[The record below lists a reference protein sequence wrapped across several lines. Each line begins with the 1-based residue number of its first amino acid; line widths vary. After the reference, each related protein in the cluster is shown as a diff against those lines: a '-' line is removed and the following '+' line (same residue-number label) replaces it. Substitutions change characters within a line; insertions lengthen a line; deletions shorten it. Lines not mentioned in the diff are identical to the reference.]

1 MARPRTP
8 TAKAALTGADKINP
22 GRFKPRSEPK
32 ASGRTLGAP
41 PAYLPLTAKKAWATF
56 ADELPW
62 LTYEDRGAV
71 EIVSLMRAHIMDGL
85 TADLPASF
93 FGNYRMALSSLT
105 SAKASMRWPGC
116 ARRTQSNARRAASA
130 TRVCSSAKSNTA
142 GSMTPRTAGTTRV
155 SGYFS

>member
-22 GRFKPRSEPK
+22 GRFKARAEPK
-32 ASGRTLGAP
+32 SSGRDLGRP
-41 PAYLPLTAKKAWATF
+41 PAYLPPTAKKAWGTF

-71 EIVSLMRAHIMDGL
+71 EIVALMRAQIMDGL

-93 FGNYRMALSSLT
+93 FGNYRMALSSLGAT
-105 SAKASMRWPGC
+105 PVD
-116 ARRTQSNARRAASA
+116 RTKVHQSSQEDEDDPFAGFGRAQ
-130 TRVCSSAKSNTA
+130 
-142 GSMTPRTAGTTRV
+142 
-155 SGYFS
+155 

>member
-32 ASGRTLGAP
+32 ASGRDLGRP
-41 PAYLPLTAKKAWATF
+41 PAYLPPTAKKAWATF

-62 LTYEDRGAV
+62 LTFEDRGAV
-71 EIVSLMRAHIMDGL
+71 EIVSLMRAQIMDGM

-93 FGNYRMALSSLT
+93 FGNYRMALSSLGAT
-105 SAKASMRWPGC
+105 PVD
-116 ARRTQSNARRAASA
+116 RTKVYQPPQEEDDDPFAAFDGP
-130 TRVCSSAKSNTA
+130 TQ
-142 GSMTPRTAGTTRV
+142 
-155 SGYFS
+155 

>member
-32 ASGRTLGAP
+32 ASGRDLGKP
-41 PAYLPLTAKKAWATF
+41 PGYLPATARKAWATF

-71 EIVSLMRAHIMDGL
+71 EIVALMRAQIMDGL

-93 FGNYRMALSSLT
+93 FGNYRMALSSLGAT
-105 SAKASMRWPGC
+105 PVD
-116 ARRTQSNARRAASA
+116 RTKVYQPSQNDDDDPFAGFGRAQ
-130 TRVCSSAKSNTA
+130 
-142 GSMTPRTAGTTRV
+142 
-155 SGYFS
+155 

>member
-22 GRFKPRSEPK
+22 GRFKPRSEPM

-71 EIVSLMRAHIMDGL
+71 EIVSLMRAHIMDGM

-93 FGNYRMALSSLT
+93 FGNYRMALSSLGAT
-105 SAKASMRWPGC
+105 PVD
-116 ARRTQSNARRAASA
+116 RTKVHQPTQDDEDDPFAGFGRAQ
-130 TRVCSSAKSNTA
+130 
-142 GSMTPRTAGTTRV
+142 
-155 SGYFS
+155 

>member
-32 ASGRTLGAP
+32 ATGRALGKP
-41 PAYLPLTAKKAWATF
+41 PSYLPKSAKTAWNTF

-62 LTYEDRGAV
+62 LTFEDRGAV
-71 EIVSLMRAHIMDGL
+71 EIVCLMRAQIMDGL

-93 FGNYRMALSSLT
+93 FGNYRMALSSLGAT
-105 SAKASMRWPGC
+105 PVDRTKVYQPPQDEEDDPFASFDGPP
-116 ARRTQSNARRAASA
+116 Q
-130 TRVCSSAKSNTA
+130 
-142 GSMTPRTAGTTRV
+142 
-155 SGYFS
+155 

>member
-22 GRFKPRSEPK
+22 GRFKPRSEPR
-32 ASGRTLGAP
+32 ASGRDLGQP
-41 PAYLPLTAKKAWATF
+41 PDYLPDTARKAWATF

-71 EIVSLMRAHIMDGL
+71 EIVALMRAHIMDGL

-93 FGNYRMALSSLT
+93 FGNYRMALSSLGAT
-105 SAKASMRWPGC
+105 PVD
-116 ARRTQSNARRAASA
+116 RTKVHQPTREEEDDPFAGFGRAQ
-130 TRVCSSAKSNTA
+130 
-142 GSMTPRTAGTTRV
+142 
-155 SGYFS
+155 

>member
-32 ASGRTLGAP
+32 ASGRALGSAP
-41 PAYLPLTAKKAWATF
+41 SYLPPTAKKAWKVF

-62 LTYEDRGAV
+62 LTFEDRGAV
-71 EIVSLMRAHIMDGL
+71 EIVSLMRAQIMDGM

-93 FGNYRMALSSLT
+93 FGNYRMALSSLGAT
-105 SAKASMRWPGC
+105 PVD
-116 ARRTQSNARRAASA
+116 RTKVYQPPQEENDDPFADFDGR
-130 TRVCSSAKSNTA
+130 
-142 GSMTPRTAGTTRV
+142 PQ
-155 SGYFS
+155 

>member
-32 ASGRTLGAP
+32 ASGRDLGRP
-41 PAYLPLTAKKAWATF
+41 PAYLPPTAKKAWAIF

-62 LTYEDRGAV
+62 LTFEDRGAV
-71 EIVSLMRAHIMDGL
+71 EIVSLMRAQIMDGM

-93 FGNYRMALSSLT
+93 FGNYRMALSSLGAT
-105 SAKASMRWPGC
+105 PVD
-116 ARRTQSNARRAASA
+116 RTKVYQPPQDEDDDPFAAFDGP
-130 TRVCSSAKSNTA
+130 TQ
-142 GSMTPRTAGTTRV
+142 
-155 SGYFS
+155 

>member
-32 ASGRTLGAP
+32 VSGRDLGRP
-41 PAYLPLTAKKAWATF
+41 PAYLPATAKKAWATF

-62 LTYEDRGAV
+62 LTHEDRGAV

-93 FGNYRMALSSLT
+93 FGNYRMALSSLGAT
-105 SAKASMRWPGC
+105 PVDRSKVHQPSKDEDDDPFAGFG
-116 ARRTQSNARRAASA
+116 RAQ
-130 TRVCSSAKSNTA
+130 
-142 GSMTPRTAGTTRV
+142 
-155 SGYFS
+155 

>member
-32 ASGRTLGAP
+32 ASGRGLGRP
-41 PAYLPLTAKKAWATF
+41 PAYLPPTAKKAWATF

-62 LTYEDRGAV
+62 LTFEDRGAV
-71 EIVSLMRAHIMDGL
+71 EIVSLMRAQIMDGM

-93 FGNYRMALSSLT
+93 FGNYRMALSSLGAT
-105 SAKASMRWPGC
+105 PVD
-116 ARRTQSNARRAASA
+116 RTKIYQPPQEEDDDPFAAFDGP
-130 TRVCSSAKSNTA
+130 TQ
-142 GSMTPRTAGTTRV
+142 
-155 SGYFS
+155 

>member
-32 ASGRTLGAP
+32 ASGRDLGQP
-41 PAYLPLTAKKAWATF
+41 PSYLPPTAKKAWATF

-62 LTYEDRGAV
+62 LTFEDRGAV
-71 EIVSLMRAHIMDGL
+71 EIVSLMRAQIMDGM

-93 FGNYRMALSSLT
+93 FGNYRMALSSLGAT
-105 SAKASMRWPGC
+105 PVD
-116 ARRTQSNARRAASA
+116 RTKVYQPPQEDEDDPFAAFDGP
-130 TRVCSSAKSNTA
+130 TQ
-142 GSMTPRTAGTTRV
+142 
-155 SGYFS
+155 

>member
-32 ASGRTLGAP
+32 SSGRALGKAP
-41 PAYLPLTAKKAWATF
+41 GYLPPSARKAWAIF

-62 LTYEDRGAV
+62 LTFEDRGAV
-71 EIVSLMRAHIMDGL
+71 EVVSLMRAHIMDGN

-93 FGNYRMALSSLT
+93 FGNYRMALSSLGAT
-105 SAKASMRWPGC
+105 PVD
-116 ARRTQSNARRAASA
+116 RTKVYQPPQDDEDDPFGFLDGP
-130 TRVCSSAKSNTA
+130 TQ
-142 GSMTPRTAGTTRV
+142 
-155 SGYFS
+155 